1 MTTAEQQ
8 TFEQTYS
15 WASDGSQL
23 PWAHEHPMLFLPD
36 VCARRRPGRALDMG
50 CGTGIDSVYLA
61 GQGWQVTALDFVS
74 KALEYTAEL
83 AAKAGVS
90 VDTVQAD
97 ITEWQVPAA
106 YDLVLD
112 HGLMHNMDPV
122 RHPAYRERV
131 LQALAS
137 DGDFLLLHWHPLFP
151 GQANGEVGPTRRSR
165 DEIRAF
171 FAPELKER
179 FFALEDFE
187 DLPDVVGGSM
197 SQAHYWFRRSQKND
211 KD

>member
-1 MTTAEQQ
+1 
-8 TFEQTYS
+8 
-15 WASDGSQL
+15 
-23 PWAHEHPMLFLPD
+23 MLFLPD